1 MYKHVW
7 AYATKCNKLSYFFYK
22 SRCRNID
29 RLQHG
34 LETWFYRK
42 TTPHFT
48 WLALVPDSEK
58 SCKHWNSAPNFAY
71 RFFRAYSTRFE
82 WSKLSLST
90 FAPLSDH
97 IYLPLKMTRIIEINS
112 LSNILPNNTTKQN
125 LLWLLIWFCI
135 STWKNIFWS
144 AKILRVVPL

>member
-1 MYKHVW
+1 MVCLWQCVMMCVCVSVQARGCQWLGVRWTCTFHPHHRMLIH
-7 AYATKCNKLSYFFYK
+7 TQTHIL
-22 SRCRNID
+22 
-29 RLQHG
+29 G
-34 LETWFYRK
+34 LFM
-42 TTPHFT
+42 
-48 WLALVPDSEK
+48 LK
-58 SCKHWNSAPNFAY
+58 SCKHWNSSPNFAY

-125 LLWLLIWFCI
+125 LLWLLIWFYI

-144 AKILRVVPL
+144 AKKLRVVSL